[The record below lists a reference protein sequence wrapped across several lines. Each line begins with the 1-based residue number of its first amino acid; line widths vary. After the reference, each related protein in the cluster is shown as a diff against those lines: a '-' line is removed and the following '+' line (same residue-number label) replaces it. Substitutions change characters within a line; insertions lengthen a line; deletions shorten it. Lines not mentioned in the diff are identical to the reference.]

1 MPVTLLA
8 VSDFFCWTNGRN
20 FPFLVIVLGK
30 RVLGSIETQP
40 TREGTM
46 QIRSFL
52 AVLTLVTL
60 SGGAFTSAPAM
71 AQGAAQP
78 LYERL
83 GGYAGVSAVVEE
95 FGDRLFADP
104 DIAQF
109 FVGMGDD
116 TRASFKQKNKNLVCA
131 VTGGPCK
138 IISRHPKTVHRGLG
152 ITEADFNVVVN
163 HLVDTLDKFK
173 VPATEKGELLSIV
186 GTLKPHIVDVK
197 S

>member
-1 MPVTLLA
+1 
-8 VSDFFCWTNGRN
+8 
-20 FPFLVIVLGK
+20 
-30 RVLGSIETQP
+30 
-40 TREGTM
+40 M

-52 AVLTLVTL
+52 AVLTLVGL
-60 SGGAFTSAPAM
+60 SGAAVTSAPAT
-71 AQGAAQP
+71 AQDSTKP
-78 LYERL
+78 LYDRL

-138 IISRHPKTVHRGLG
+138 VISRDADVVHNGLG
-152 ITEADFNVVVN
+152 ITAADFDVVAG
-163 HLVDTLDKFK
+163 HLKDVLDEFS
-173 VPATEKGELLSIV
+173 VPNTEQEELLAIIV
-186 GTLKPHIVDVK
+186 SLRPAIVDRPDVTMLSK
-197 S
+197 DAPASR